1 MCIVGYDDTKYGG
14 SFELMNS
21 YGTEFGDNGFV
32 WISYADMKK
41 YMQEAYLIELNTE
54 QYGYRAG
61 TCSLGDCS
69 DYYSRYKYSNGE
81 VYEGEFS
88 KGYRN
93 GWGMYSYND
102 NSFYIGNFS
111 NGYMHGWGIY
121 YNSTTKYY
129 YKTNYSYGKLQ
140 ISQYYQGFSGSVED
154 KKLDGLIEVL
164 QNTIPGKSVDVK
176 SDAYQDFVETS
187 KPEEEPLKAEEIK
200 SEQKSNPLNPST
212 DPAKKKDKKQKKS
225 KKKKG

>member
-1 MCIVGYDDTKYGG
+1 MHI
-14 SFELMNS
+14 F
-21 YGTEFGDNGFV
+21 
-32 WISYADMKK
+32 
-41 YMQEAYLIELNTE
+41 
-54 QYGYRAG
+54 
-61 TCSLGDCS
+61 
-69 DYYSRYKYSNGE
+69 
-81 VYEGEFS
+81 
-88 KGYRN
+88 
-93 GWGMYSYND
+93 ND

-111 NGYMHGWGIY
+111 NGHMHGWGIY
-121 YNSTTKYY
+121 FSNSTSSYFKTYY
-129 YKTNYSYGKLQ
+129 NYGTLQ
-140 ISQYYQGFSGSVED
+140 SSQNYQGFSGSAED